1 MAKKIT
7 KTSKKYDLKRSDIVE
22 KLNEVIDS
30 LDDVDVD
37 STSPNDM
44 RTLVSDLVSELSD
57 LVNGVQQEVY

>member
-37 STSPNDM
+37 STSPKF
-44 RTLVSDLVSELSD
+44 
-57 LVNGVQQEVY
+57 